1 MDDALKF
8 SEIST
13 KHEDDNFFVFWDYIG
28 LRNYEK
34 HHYRLGEIV
43 TRCSTDVMYSLNAS
57 ETITTPFV
65 DDLTDYVLKHP
76 TVTVR
81 ATYGLRKTYIKALT
95 H

>member
-13 KHEDDNFFVFWDYIG
+13 KHEDDNFFVFWYYIG

-43 TRCSTDVMYSLNAS
+43 TRCSTDVMYSRNVS
-57 ETITTPFV
+57 ETITPLLLMILQIMF
-65 DDLTDYVLKHP
+65 
-76 TVTVR
+76 
-81 ATYGLRKTYIKALT
+81 
-95 H
+95 